1 MKSGASI
8 YSTEIYASSIGFYS
22 TKNRKIRNLFRIF
35 LTDATFSDFWRLI
48 FQNHF
53 KDTPREAAAAKPKL
67 LLFFWGV
74 FAADLAIFTPDRYC
88 LKITRNPRRQ
98 FSASPMRVISMS
110 RDKYRST
117 MSLEG

>member
-22 TKNRKIRNLFRIF
+22 AKNRKIRNLFRIF

-67 LLFFWGV
+67 LLFFLGC
-74 FAADLAIFTPDRYC
+74 F
-88 LKITRNPRRQ
+88 RR
-98 FSASPMRVISMS
+98 
-110 RDKYRST
+110 
-117 MSLEG
+117 

>member
-53 KDTPREAAAAKPKL
+53 KDTPREAAAAKPQL
-67 LLFFWGV
+67 LLFFWGLFSPRV
-74 FAADLAIFTPDRYC
+74 SRFFCTGPLLPKDHPQSPAPIFRQPNARDFDVPRYVS
-88 LKITRNPRRQ
+88 Q
-98 FSASPMRVISMS
+98 
-110 RDKYRST
+110 
-117 MSLEG
+117 